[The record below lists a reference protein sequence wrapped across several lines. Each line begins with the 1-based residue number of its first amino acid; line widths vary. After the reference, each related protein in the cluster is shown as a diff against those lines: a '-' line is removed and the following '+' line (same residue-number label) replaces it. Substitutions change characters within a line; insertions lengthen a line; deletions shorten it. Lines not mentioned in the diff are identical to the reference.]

1 MREDKIPDMYVL
13 SIKGLIRTAENLRIL
28 YNKLSVEFYE
38 KNRVWAAKHFF
49 LSSLFTECL
58 SHINTVL
65 GALCVGQLS
74 EVHFTKPF
82 LKWKNLRSD
91 RLNDWFWKLILLRKS
106 VPSKLLIFKVTKHQ
120 PFWLLM
126 NWGLVNGNSRR
137 NSCSSLPS
145 CDGLEEMSPVV
156 LATTQLVALI

>member
-1 MREDKIPDMYVL
+1 MREDKIPDIYVL
-13 SIKGLIRTAENLRIL
+13 SIKRLIRTVENLRIL

-38 KNRVWAAKHFF
+38 KNRLWAAKRFF
-49 LSSLFTECL
+49 PSSLFTECL
-58 SHINTVL
+58 SHINIVL
-65 GALCVGQLS
+65 GPFCVGQLS

-106 VPSKLLIFKVTKHQ
+106 VSSKLLISKVAKHQ
-120 PFWLLM
+120 PFRPLM
-126 NWGLVNGNSRR
+126 EWGLVNGNSRR

-145 CDGLEEMSPVV
+145 CGGLEEMSFVV
-156 LATTQLVALI
+156 LAIIQLVALI